1 MKRGI
6 FIGTGALVGAI
17 GSLVYPAGAVTPSVL
32 VGDTNA
38 SPTTPSG
45 GTDLGGGGSTSSG
58 ERTLTGDAVQ
68 TPYGP
73 VQVSLVV
80 NGTQI
85 TAVNMQQVPG
95 GRNQRFT
102 DYAIPILTQETLD
115 AQSANISVASGASY
129 TSMGFI
135 QSLQS
140 ALSQM

>member
-1 MKRGI
+1 MKRI
-6 FIGTGALVGAI
+6 AWIGTTAVVGAL
-17 GSLVYPAGAVTPSVL
+17 GSLMYPAGAVSSDLL
-32 VGDTNA
+32 VGA
-38 SPTTPSG
+38 SAAPSNGDGNGG
-45 GTDLGGGGSTSSG
+45 GTSNNG
-58 ERTLTGDAVQ
+58 ERTLTGDMVNTA
-68 TPYGP
+68 YGP
-73 VQVSLVV
+73 VQVEVTV

-85 TAVNMQQVPG
+85 TAVNVLQAPS

-115 AQSANISVASGASY
+115 SQSANISVASGASF

>member
-1 MKRGI
+1 
-6 FIGTGALVGAI
+6 
-17 GSLVYPAGAVTPSVL
+17 
-32 VGDTNA
+32 
-38 SPTTPSG
+38 
-45 GTDLGGGGSTSSG
+45 
-58 ERTLTGDAVQ
+58 VQ

-73 VQVSLVV
+73 VQVAVVV

-85 TAVNMQQVPG
+85 TSVNVAQAPS

-115 AQSANISVASGASY
+115 AQNANISVASGASY